1 MKLYYGFAVAAQI
14 LLALLMGNKT
24 RAAYASYLAQ
34 EHFSFKINGMKPRT
48 SKALIKTEPRLQP
61 VHD

>member
-14 LLALLMGNKT
+14 LLALITGNKT

-34 EHFSFKINGMKPRT
+34 ELFSFRTNGMKPRT
-48 SKALIKTEPRLQP
+48 SKALITTEPRLQP